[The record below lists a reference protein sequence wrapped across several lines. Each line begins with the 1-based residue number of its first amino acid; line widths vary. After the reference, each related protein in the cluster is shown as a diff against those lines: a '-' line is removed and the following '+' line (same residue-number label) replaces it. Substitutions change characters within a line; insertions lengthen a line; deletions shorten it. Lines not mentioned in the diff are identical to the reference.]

1 MIFPVLGQRAGRSVK
16 KVFGLT
22 ATTFQ
27 SFRSLH
33 STSLSNSQLGNS
45 QLQTNLE
52 ELETNG
58 WTVVKVYRR
67 GGARIGFSW
76 APSKNSKAQLDSE
89 AISG

>member
-16 KVFGLT
+16 KVFGLFGNSNINSSSFRQALT

-58 WTVVKVYRR
+58 WTVVKVRRR
-67 GGARIGFSW
+67 GGARIRF
-76 APSKNSKAQLDSE
+76 N
-89 AISG
+89 